1 MQVHSAI
8 LFIGMIVVGLSS
20 AMPNAGVA
28 APESGKAVGANQQDQ
43 PRDLHA
49 RLIPVPAAKYPPA
62 LIGVDV
68 SL

>member
-8 LFIGMIVVGLSS
+8 LFIGMVVAGFSS

-28 APESGKAVGANQQDQ
+28 APVSGKAVGANQQDQ

-49 RLIPVPAAKYPPA
+49 RLIPLPGTVYPPA

>member
-8 LFIGMIVVGLSS
+8 LVIGMIVVGLSS
-20 AMPNAGVA
+20 AMPNAGNT

-49 RLIPVPAAKYPPA
+49 RLVPVPAAKYPPA
-62 LIGVDV
+62 LI
-68 SL
+68 